1 MKIVLAAINAKYIH
15 SNLGVHSLKAYG
27 EQELAKRGRPDIR
40 IEIGEYT
47 INHQTDHILQDI
59 YKRKPDMVG
68 FSCYIWNIT
77 YVRQLAGDL
86 VKVLPK
92 VRIWLGGPEVSY
104 DAETILAREPAVEG
118 VMVGEGERTFAELIL
133 TLGQKEGRGGKGGL
147 EDISGIVFRDSLGQ
161 IKAGPPRPL
170 MSMDDIPFPYKS
182 LEEMEHRIIYYES
195 SRGCPYSCSY
205 CLSSIDR
212 TVRFRSLELVR
223 RELKFFLEQKV
234 PQVKFVDRTF
244 NCKKSHC
251 LAIWKF
257 LLEHDNQITNF
268 HFEIS
273 GDLIDEEQLEILKQM
288 RPGLVQLEIGVQTV
302 NPATIREI
310 RRNMNLDRL
319 EEVVS
324 TIRGYANIHQH
335 LDLIAGLPYEN
346 MGSFRKSFDRVFR
359 MGPDQLQLGFLK
371 VLKGAYMAQAAGYYG
386 LYFHE
391 EPPYEVLCTRWLD
404 YGEILELKMVEEM
417 VEIYYNSSQFV
428 YTLRE
433 MVSRRK
439 SPYGMF
445 RELGEYYGAHHLNTV
460 SHSRLARYEILYD
473 FLKEADPQRIRI
485 YQDCLM
491 YDLYL
496 RENIKSRPRFAPDQT
511 RYKAAV
517 REFFMKERKTPGFLK
532 GQETYDSRQIGKMA
546 HIEVMSDG
554 RMVLFDYRKRSL
566 LNHNAKA
573 VIIGMWD
580 ACSGCAVWQEV
591 AEKDENR
598 SCING

>member
-15 SNLGVHSLKAYG
+15 SNLGVYSLKAYG
-27 EQELAKRGRPDIR
+27 EQELAKREKTDIR

-133 TLGQKEGRGGKGGL
+133 TLGQKEGRGGQGRL
-147 EDISGIVFRDSLGQ
+147 EDIPGIVFRDSLGQ
-161 IKAGPPRPL
+161 IKAGPLRPL

-182 LEEMEHRIIYYES
+182 LEGMEHRIIYYES

-205 CLSSIDR
+205 CLSSIDK
-212 TVRFRSLELVR
+212 TTRFRSLELVKQ
-223 RELKFFLEQKV
+223 ELEFFLEQKV

-244 NCKKSHC
+244 NCRKSHC

-257 LLEHDNQITNF
+257 LLEHDNQITNV

-273 GDLIDEEQLEILKQM
+273 GDLIDEEQLEILRQM
-288 RPGLVQLEIGVQTV
+288 RPGLVQLEIGVQSA

-310 RRNMNLDRL
+310 RRNMDLDRL

-335 LDLIAGLPYEN
+335 LDLIAGLPYED
-346 MGSFRKSFDRVFR
+346 MGSFRKSFDRVFG
-359 MGPDQLQLGFLK
+359 MEPDQLQLGFLK
-371 VLKGAYMAQAAGYYG
+371 VLKGSYMARAAGDYG
-386 LYFHE
+386 LCFHE

-433 MVSRRK
+433 MISRWK

-445 RELGEYYGAHHLNTV
+445 RELGEYYESRHLNTV

-473 FLKEADPQRIRI
+473 FLREADPQRIRS

-496 RENIKSRPRFAPDQT
+496 RENIKSRPCFAPDQA

-554 RMVLFDYRKRSL
+554 RMILFDYRKRSP

-573 VIIGMWD
+573 VIIGR
-580 ACSGCAVWQEV
+580 WQEV